1 MTYDVTGAVERF
13 PDIAVLD
20 LAVLPSPEDASRQ
33 DPDVDLRGT
42 VRFSGEVASEAVQP
56 HLFGGRDR
64 DIAVEGGEVRFS
76 SRAPIWAPGNA
87 VYVGFPPEL
96 VPDMTAFDNL
106 YASQFTDNARVREQV
121 SDQTEATL
129 DSVDDT
135 NRIGRWIVAGVAIG
149 LPAIFLVRMV
159 IHILAIKIAQRR
171 EVSDVPD
178 ELSQPPTADDPAVV
192 GVLWAQGKPDE
203 RAVAGTM
210 LGLAQRKAVSVEEYG
225 ERLVVRV
232 PLMTTG
238 ERRLRDGRPARAA
251 RRTRRPMA

>member
-1 MTYDVTGAVERF
+1 M
-13 PDIAVLD
+13 
-20 LAVLPSPEDASRQ
+20 
-33 DPDVDLRGT
+33 
-42 VRFSGEVASEAVQP
+42 
-56 HLFGGRDR
+56 
-64 DIAVEGGEVRFS
+64 RFS

-135 NRIGRWIVAGVAIG
+135 NRIGRWIVAGIAIG

-171 EVSDVPD
+171 EVSDIPD

-203 RAVAGTM
+203 RAVAGTI

-251 RRTRRPMA
+251 RQRDARWRDRGAADLAVVPAVARLPAGSHPRRGERRLPHARRSGWSTSTGSSA